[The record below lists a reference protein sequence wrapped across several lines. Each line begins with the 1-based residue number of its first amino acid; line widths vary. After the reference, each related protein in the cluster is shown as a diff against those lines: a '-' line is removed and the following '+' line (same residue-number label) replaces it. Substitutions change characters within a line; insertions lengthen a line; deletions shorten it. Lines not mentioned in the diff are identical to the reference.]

1 MKKLHRALLAAT
13 AILVL
18 NSASV
23 LAADLNNGSI
33 KDDGGYVPQTSSRPA
48 LFYVRGDFTA
58 SHNDFGSL
66 SEAPNYNFF
75 GAGIGN
81 SRAWG
86 GGLGMY
92 FSPSVRGDL
101 TVDWGNAASVSGSAN
116 NSLGSAQGQ
125 FGVKHLV
132 GLANLYYDFDTRTRF
147 TPYLG
152 VGLGFARNTTTAG
165 DGSAICTACG
175 SPPATATIVT
185 DGATKTNAAGA
196 LMAGFSAKL
205 VDRVSLD
212 AGSRF
217 LYTGDARTSDM
228 AVTYSPAAP
237 SAPATLPKMSVNDMY
252 AHQFRVGLRVD
263 LR

>member
-1 MKKLHRALLAAT
+1 MKKFNLAAFAATT
-13 AILVL
+13 ALVL
-18 NSASV
+18 STAGT
-23 LAADLNNGSI
+23 LAADLYGGSI
-33 KDDGGYVPQTSSRPA
+33 KDNGGYIPTTSRPA

-58 SHNDFGSL
+58 AHNDFGSL
-66 SEAPNYNFF
+66 AEAPNYNYSSTS
-75 GAGIGN
+75 IGN

-92 FSPSVRGDL
+92 FSPNVRGDMTL
-101 TVDWGNAASVSGSAN
+101 DWGNAASVTGSAN

-125 FGVKHLV
+125 FGIKHMV

-152 VGLGFARNTTTAG
+152 VGLGFSRNTTTAG
-165 DGSAICTACG
+165 DGSAICIPCG
-175 SPPATATIVT
+175 GTATMTT

-196 LMAGFSAKL
+196 FMAGFSAKL
-205 VDRVSLD
+205 HERLNFD
-212 AGSRF
+212 AGYRF

-228 AVTYSPAAP
+228 AVTYANGTTATIPAL
-237 SAPATLPKMSVNDMY
+237 SANDLY
-252 AHQFRVGLRVD
+252 AHQFRVGLRMD